1 MKEPCWGPGNVRN
14 CILEEWK
21 HGEVSSMCA
30 EGGMDKFIVQNC
42 LTEDKIWM
50 HVNINALHG

>member
-1 MKEPCWGPGNVRN
+1 MLGGGNVGN
-14 CILEEWK
+14 WILEEWK

-42 LTEDKIWM
+42 LTEDKIWI
-50 HVNINALHG
+50 HVNICALHG